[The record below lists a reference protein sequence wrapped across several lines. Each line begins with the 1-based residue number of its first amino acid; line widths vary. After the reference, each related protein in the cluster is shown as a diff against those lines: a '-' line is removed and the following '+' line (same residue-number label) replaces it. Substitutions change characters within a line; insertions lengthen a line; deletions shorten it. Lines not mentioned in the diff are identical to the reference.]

1 MATVNETSRQL
12 EVPYDNVASPGV
24 ASTANTLF
32 RETYWSH
39 GPRSLTRQETLEWAQ
54 RRASLLATVLRVR
67 ALRRRPQGWNGYD
80 ALPPDLAA
88 IVYAEAWL
96 RELHREV
103 ETASAPWLQPH
114 VTSSA
119 EGEVVLEWW
128 NEPKKLTH
136 YFSASE
142 AGFVRSWGPDIVS
155 EMDDGDAASTTC
167 RQQLW
172 NWLTT

>member
-1 MATVNETSRQL
+1 MATVSETSRRL
-12 EVPYDNVASPGV
+12 AVPYDNVATPSA

-32 RETYWSH
+32 RETYWSPD
-39 GPRSLTRQETLEWAQ
+39 PRSLAPQEAREWAQ
-54 RRASLLATVLRVR
+54 RRASLLVTVLRVR
-67 ALRRRPQGWNGYD
+67 ALRHRPEGWNGYD
-80 ALPPDLAA
+80 ALPPDPAA
-88 IVYAEAWL
+88 MVYAEAWL
-96 RELHREV
+96 RELYREV
-103 ETASAPWLQPH
+103 ETAGIPWLQPH

-128 NEPKKLTH
+128 NDPKKLTL

-142 AGFVRSWGPDIVS
+142 AGFVRSWGPDIES
-155 EMDDGDAASTTC
+155 EMDDGDAAAATR